1 MENLDQTPQAETPKR
16 PVFLTVLCILTLIV
30 TSFGVMGGLKAL
42 LDGPVS
48 VEVIEN
54 SMEQFEESAQLMEDM
69 GSVSMAGEFRRIMNL
84 LTYTNANFSISVTTS
99 LLTSAIGLI
108 SALLMLRGRKNGFHL
123 YIIYN
128 LVSLVGVYAYVPV
141 REVPVSMLIIN
152 ALISSL
158 FIFMYSRNLSYL
170 NK

>member
-1 MENLDQTPQAETPKR
+1 MENIDQTSQAETPKR
-16 PVFLTVLCILTLIV
+16 PVFLTVLCMLTLIV
-30 TSFGVMGGLKAL
+30 TSFGVLGGIKAL
-42 LDGPVS
+42 LDGPVAA
-48 VEVIEN
+48 EVIEN
-54 SMEQFEESAQLMEDM
+54 SMAQFEESAQMMEDM

-108 SALLMLRGRKNGFHL
+108 SALFMLRGRKNGFHL

-128 LVSLVGVYAYVPV
+128 LMNLVGVYAYVPV
-141 REVPVSMLIIN
+141 QEVPVSMLIIN
-152 ALISSL
+152 ALVSSL
-158 FIFMYSRNLSYL
+158 FIFMYSRNLSFL